1 MLSKTGESKRA
12 LFLIIDKLADV
23 SQAISFAK
31 SQDDGDLWNDLLDY
45 SMDKPQF
52 IRALLE
58 EVGTAI
64 NSVQLVHRI
73 PEGLEIEGL
82 KNGLS
87 RILKEYELQHS
98 ISQGVARIL
107 RGEVAFAMETLRVG
121 RVKGIKF
128 DIGIPLHVP
137 HDETVEAKEAHPS
150 IPAGQTVRSHH
161 LASGVCERCDKTLTV
176 SGRSIISLKTS
187 ILTDWNS
194 CRVGA
199 FSRLSLWACFPSI
212 LLVRATN

>member
-12 LFLIIDKLADV
+12 LFLIIDKLANV

-31 SQDDGDLWNDLLDY
+31 SQDDADLWNDLLDY

-82 KNGLS
+82 KSGLS
-87 RILKEYELQHS
+87 RILKEYELQYS
-98 ISQGVARIL
+98 ISEGVARIL

-121 RVKGIKF
+121 QVRGIKF
-128 DIGIPLHVP
+128 DIGRPLHVP
-137 HDETVEAKEAHPS
+137 NDQTVEAEEAHRL
-150 IPAGQTVRSHH
+150 IPTGQTVRSHH
-161 LASGVCERCDKTLTV
+161 LASGACERCGKPLTV
-176 SGRSIISLKTS
+176 SGRSINSLKT
-187 ILTDWNS
+187 
-194 CRVGA
+194 
-199 FSRLSLWACFPSI
+199 
-212 LLVRATN
+212 